1 MAPADQ
7 DLDAIIERLTPY
19 RLSRNVGAIACLP
32 FMTLHPIKH
41 FLSHI
46 FYGWRM
52 VGLVSA
58 IRIVGGG
65 LHQYGFTVFFLPIS
79 QDLGL
84 SRAATSLAFSL
95 SRAQGAI
102 EAPLVGYLVDRFG
115 PRPVI
120 VAATLLAG
128 IGYILLSWVNTYTDF
143 LIVYLGVISLAFVAG
158 FVHSPMVI
166 ANSWFIRQRARAMTV
181 VSAAVPVGGALIS
194 PLLAFGVSS
203 LGWRWAALLSGCA
216 FLIFCVPLSFGVRR
230 SPESM
235 GLLPDGDLPRDA
247 ARRDALRQAAENNH
261 QSGADLTAAQA
272 MKTIVFWLLVI
283 SMMARVAAYST
294 VTVHFVPLMVWK
306 GLGQEESAFLLG
318 AFAFINMVAHFI
330 IGWIADKMNKP
341 ALMSLCHLLCALA
354 VLPLVGSAAVW
365 QLWLFTTVFTFLD
378 ASFPVVW
385 ATVGDFYGRRY
396 FATIRGMMS
405 FFYMWGSFAGPIF
418 AGAVY
423 DRTESYGAV
432 LWTLF
437 AILSLA
443 TFLNTLLI
451 KPWRQRM
458 GALGDQAMASAH

>member
-1 MAPADQ
+1 
-7 DLDAIIERLTPY
+7 
-19 RLSRNVGAIACLP
+19 
-32 FMTLHPIKH
+32 MTFKLISN
-41 FLSHI
+41 LVSHI

-58 IRIVGGG
+58 IRVVGGG

-120 VAATLLAG
+120 VAAALLAG
-128 IGYILLSWVNTYTDF
+128 IGYILLSWVNSYTSF

-194 PLLAFGVSS
+194 PVLAFGVSS
-203 LGWRWAALLSGCA
+203 MGWRWAAFLSGCI
-216 FLIFCVPLSFGVRR
+216 FLIVCVPLSFQVRR

-235 GLLPDGDLPRDA
+235 GLLPDGDIPRDTSGDDPS
-247 ARRDALRQAAENNH
+247 RKTSVGGGRDDNDCTAAE
-261 QSGADLTAAQA
+261 A
-272 MKTIVFWLLVI
+272 MRTFVFWVLVI
-283 SMMARVAAYST
+283 SMMGRVAAYST

-306 GLGQEESAFLLG
+306 GLSQEESAFLLG
-318 AFAFINMVAHFI
+318 AFAFINMVAHFV
-330 IGWIADKMNKP
+330 IGWIADKVNKP
-341 ALMSLCHLLCALA
+341 GLMTLCHLVCALA
-354 VLPLVGSAAVW
+354 VLPLIRDAAPW

-405 FFYMWGSFAGPIF
+405 FFYMWGSFAGPVF

-423 DRTESYGAV
+423 DRTESYASV

-437 AILSLA
+437 AVLSLA
-443 TFLNTLLI
+443 TLLNILLI

-458 GALGDQAMASAH
+458 VALRGQAMVSVH